1 MMMSVLF
8 CKTDR
13 VTRRDCD
20 QECQKAAKT
29 YSVILYAPSL
39 TAVLLNWQRGRL
51 WCRAGGGEEAGV
63 VGSSA
68 GGCRGRCGT
77 RCEVHRYPVVSRT

>member
-1 MMMSVLF
+1 M
-8 CKTDR
+8 
-13 VTRRDCD
+13 TRRDCD